1 MPGLVVAR
9 GGGGNMF
16 QNSQSWLKT
25 QKLHFPGGFAP
36 DSSQNKAWHPQVF
49 RKLKIEYS
57 VVMNFLANSL
67 KPVEKI
73 LTKVNA
79 WKWLSAFHLAIS
91 EKLKHNNCKTQA
103 NCFGKL
109 KLFSK
114 KNLHEIRK
122 TDFFGKSNL
131 SSILWNGKI
140 QLSKIHFQTQLCLMY
155 FQQKLSFLNKT

>member
-16 QNSQSWLKT
+16 QNSKSRLKT

-49 RKLKIEYS
+49 RKLKINKNS
-57 VVMNFLANSL
+57 VGDEILSRQGEACT
-67 KPVEKI
+67 KKY

-79 WKWLSAFHLAIS
+79 WKRLSAFHLAIS

-103 NCFGKL
+103 NCFEKL
-109 KLFSK
+109 KLFSQ

-131 SSILWNGKI
+131 SSIFWNGKI
-140 QLSKIHFQTQLCLMY
+140 QLSKLHFQTQLWLMY
-155 FQQKLSFLNKT
+155 F